1 MLDKNIM
8 KQELDLSPKNSIWT
22 TATKWLLGIIA
33 VVGFGVTIYLGFIKK
48 TAPNLEYDI
57 LSETD
62 FFNNSESASY
72 IKIFID
78 SLDVQENHLNI
89 STYRIRVGNNGNAN
103 VSYYDYDTGSFGL
116 MIINGTLLEPPVLL
130 ESSTDYIRA
139 KFADN
144 DSIVKT
150 SFINIPK
157 LALDADDYFIVKLV
171 ILHESKDSPEFIP
184 EGKISGQKAIA
195 VNPIQAPQPDF
206 WITTFSGSILVQV
219 VRLFAYLM
227 AAIVALV
234 LTAAIISYISDMVD
248 KKKRKKLI
256 KNLTKNGSIS
266 KIVIDEY
273 INNGSDRI
281 VDLYKVYQNSEADIT
296 KKYQQARK
304 YIVSKNG
311 LLKKDRHIYEYNLR
325 KFELY
330 RQMLEDGYM
339 SITDDGKITF
349 NKEKKK
355 SVERIY
361 DILKNQGSLPKYVSY
376 VTEGDV
382 DSIII

>member
-1 MLDKNIM
+1 M
-8 KQELDLSPKNSIWT
+8 KQEIDLSPKNSIWA

-78 SLDVQENHLNI
+78 SIDVQENHLNI
-89 STYRIRVGNNGNAN
+89 STYRIRVGNKGNAN

-116 MIINGTLLEPPVLL
+116 KIVNGTLLESPVLL
-130 ESSTDYIRA
+130 ESSTEYIRA

-157 LALDADDYFIVKLV
+157 LALDVDDYFIVKLV
-171 ILHESKDSPEFIP
+171 ILHESKDSPGFLP
-184 EGKISGQKAIA
+184 EGKISGQKNIA

-206 WITTFSGSILVQV
+206 WVTAFSGSVLVQI
-219 VRLFAYLM
+219 VRLFAYLI
-227 AAIVALV
+227 AAIIALI
-234 LTAAIISYISDMVD
+234 LTAAIISYISDIVD
-248 KKKRKKLI
+248 KQKRKKFI
-256 KNLTKNGSIS
+256 KNVSKNGSIS
-266 KIVIDEY
+266 KAVKDEY
-273 INNGSDRI
+273 VNNGPDRI

-296 KKYQQARK
+296 KKYQQAKK
-304 YIVSKNG
+304 YFVSKNA
-311 LLKKDRHIYEYNLR
+311 LLKRNRQVYDYNFR

-339 SITDDGKITF
+339 SITDDDKITF
-349 NKEKKK
+349 NKDVKK
-355 SVERIY
+355 SIEKIY
-361 DILKNQGSLPKYVSY
+361 ELLKKQGALPDRVSY
-376 VTEGDV
+376 VTDKDLESLV
-382 DSIII
+382 I

>member
-1 MLDKNIM
+1 M
-8 KQELDLSPKNSIWT
+8 KQEIDLSPKNSIWA

-78 SLDVQENHLNI
+78 SIDVQENHLNI
-89 STYRIRVGNNGNAN
+89 STYRIRVGNKGNAN

-116 MIINGTLLEPPVLL
+116 KIVNGTLLESPVLL
-130 ESSTDYIRA
+130 ESSTEYIRA

-157 LALDADDYFIVKLV
+157 LALDVDDYFIVKLV
-171 ILHESKDSPEFIP
+171 ILHESKDSPGFLP
-184 EGKISGQKAIA
+184 EGKISGQKNIA

-206 WITTFSGSILVQV
+206 WVTAFSGSFLVQI
-219 VRLFAYLM
+219 VRLFAYLI
-227 AAIVALV
+227 AAIIALI
-234 LTAAIISYISDMVD
+234 LTAAIISYISDIVD
-248 KKKRKKLI
+248 KQKRKKFI
-256 KNLTKNGSIS
+256 KNVSKNGSIS
-266 KIVIDEY
+266 KAVKDEY
-273 INNGSDRI
+273 VNNGPDRI

-296 KKYQQARK
+296 KKYQQAK
-304 YIVSKNG
+304 KFFVSKNA
-311 LLKKDRHIYEYNLR
+311 LLKRNRQVYDYNFR

-339 SITDDGKITF
+339 SITDDDKITF
-349 NKEKKK
+349 NKDVKK
-355 SVERIY
+355 SIEKIY
-361 DILKNQGSLPKYVSY
+361 ELLKNQGALPDRVSY
-376 VTEGDV
+376 VTDKDLESLV
-382 DSIII
+382 I

>member
-1 MLDKNIM
+1 M
-8 KQELDLSPKNSIWT
+8 KQEIDLSPKNSIWA

-78 SLDVQENHLNI
+78 SIDVQENHLNI
-89 STYRIRVGNNGNAN
+89 STYRIRVGNKGNAN

-116 MIINGTLLEPPVLL
+116 KIVNGTLLESPVLL
-130 ESSTDYIRA
+130 ESSTEYIRA

-157 LALDADDYFIVKLV
+157 LALDVDDYFIVKLV
-171 ILHESKDSPEFIP
+171 ILHESKDSPGFLP
-184 EGKISGQKAIA
+184 EGKISGQKNIA

-206 WITTFSGSILVQV
+206 WVTAFSGSVLVQI
-219 VRLFAYLM
+219 VRLFAYLI
-227 AAIVALV
+227 AAIIALI
-234 LTAAIISYISDMVD
+234 LTAAIISYISDIVD
-248 KKKRKKLI
+248 KQKRKKFI
-256 KNLTKNGSIS
+256 KNVSKNGSIS
-266 KIVIDEY
+266 KAVKDEY
-273 INNGSDRI
+273 VNNGPDRI

-296 KKYQQARK
+296 KKYQQAKK
-304 YIVSKNG
+304 YFVSKNA
-311 LLKKDRHIYEYNLR
+311 LLKRNRQVYDYNFR

-339 SITDDGKITF
+339 SITDDDKITF
-349 NKEKKK
+349 NKDVKK
-355 SVERIY
+355 SIEKIY
-361 DILKNQGSLPKYVSY
+361 ELLKKQGALPDRVSY
-376 VTEGDV
+376 VMDKDLESLV
-382 DSIII
+382 I

>member
-1 MLDKNIM
+1 M
-8 KQELDLSPKNSIWT
+8 KQEIDLSPKNSIWA

-78 SLDVQENHLNI
+78 SIDVQENHLNI
-89 STYRIRVGNNGNAN
+89 STYRIRVGNKGNAN

-116 MIINGTLLEPPVLL
+116 KIVNGTLLESPVLL
-130 ESSTDYIRA
+130 ESSTEYIRA

-157 LALDADDYFIVKLV
+157 LALDVDDYFIVKFV
-171 ILHESKDSPEFIP
+171 ILHESKDSPGFLP
-184 EGKISGQKAIA
+184 EGKISGQKNIE
-195 VNPIQAPQPDF
+195 VNPIQASQPDF
-206 WITTFSGSILVQV
+206 WVTAFSGSVLVQI
-219 VRLFAYLM
+219 VRLFAYLI
-227 AAIVALV
+227 AAIIALI
-234 LTAAIISYISDMVD
+234 LTAAIISYISDIVD
-248 KKKRKKLI
+248 KQKRKKFI
-256 KNLTKNGSIS
+256 KNVSKNGSIS
-266 KIVIDEY
+266 KAVKDEY
-273 INNGSDRI
+273 VNNGPDRI

-296 KKYQQARK
+296 KKYQQAKK
-304 YIVSKNG
+304 YFVSKNA
-311 LLKKDRHIYEYNLR
+311 LLKRNRQVYDYNFR

-339 SITDDGKITF
+339 SITDDDKITF
-349 NKEKKK
+349 NKDVKK
-355 SVERIY
+355 SIEKIY
-361 DILKNQGSLPKYVSY
+361 ELLKKQGALPDRVSY
-376 VTEGDV
+376 VTDKDLESLV
-382 DSIII
+382 I

>member
-1 MLDKNIM
+1 M
-8 KQELDLSPKNSIWT
+8 KQEIDLSPKNSIWA

-78 SLDVQENHLNI
+78 SIDVQENHLNI
-89 STYRIRVGNNGNAN
+89 STYRIRVGNKGNAN

-116 MIINGTLLEPPVLL
+116 KIVNGTLLESPVLL
-130 ESSTDYIRA
+130 ESSTEYIRA

-157 LALDADDYFIVKLV
+157 LALDVDDYFIVKLV
-171 ILHESKDSPEFIP
+171 ILHESKDSPGFLP
-184 EGKISGQKAIA
+184 EGKISGQKNIA

-206 WITTFSGSILVQV
+206 WLTAFSGSVLVQI
-219 VRLFAYLM
+219 VRLFAYLI
-227 AAIVALV
+227 AAIIALI
-234 LTAAIISYISDMVD
+234 LTAAIISYISDIVD
-248 KKKRKKLI
+248 KQKRKKFI
-256 KNLTKNGSIS
+256 KNVSKNGSIS
-266 KIVIDEY
+266 KAVKDEY
-273 INNGSDRI
+273 VNNGPDRI

-296 KKYQQARK
+296 KKYQQAK
-304 YIVSKNG
+304 KFFVSKNA
-311 LLKKDRHIYEYNLR
+311 LLKRNRQVYDYNFR

-339 SITDDGKITF
+339 SITDDDKITF
-349 NKEKKK
+349 NKDVKK
-355 SVERIY
+355 SIEKIY
-361 DILKNQGSLPKYVSY
+361 ELLKKQGALPDRVSY
-376 VTEGDV
+376 VTDKDLESLV
-382 DSIII
+382 I

>member
-1 MLDKNIM
+1 M
-8 KQELDLSPKNSIWT
+8 KQEIDLSPKNSIWA

-78 SLDVQENHLNI
+78 SIDVQENHLNI
-89 STYRIRVGNNGNAN
+89 STYRIRVGNKGNAN

-116 MIINGTLLEPPVLL
+116 KIVNGTLLESPVLL
-130 ESSTDYIRA
+130 ESSTEYIRA

-157 LALDADDYFIVKLV
+157 LALDVDDYFIVKLV
-171 ILHESKDSPEFIP
+171 ILHESKDSPGFLP
-184 EGKISGQKAIA
+184 EGKISGQKNIA
-195 VNPIQAPQPDF
+195 VNPIQALQPDF
-206 WITTFSGSILVQV
+206 WVTAFSGSVLVQI
-219 VRLFAYLM
+219 VRLFAYLI
-227 AAIVALV
+227 AAIIALI
-234 LTAAIISYISDMVD
+234 LTAAIISYISDIVD
-248 KKKRKKLI
+248 KQKRKKFI
-256 KNLTKNGSIS
+256 KNVSKNGSIS
-266 KIVIDEY
+266 KAVKDEY
-273 INNGSDRI
+273 VNNGPDRI

-296 KKYQQARK
+296 KKYQQAKK
-304 YIVSKNG
+304 YFVSKNA
-311 LLKKDRHIYEYNLR
+311 LLKRNRQVYDYNFR

-339 SITDDGKITF
+339 SITDDDKITF
-349 NKEKKK
+349 NKDVKK
-355 SVERIY
+355 SIEKIY
-361 DILKNQGSLPKYVSY
+361 ELLKKQGALPDRVSY
-376 VTEGDV
+376 VTDKDLESLV
-382 DSIII
+382 I

>member
-1 MLDKNIM
+1 M
-8 KQELDLSPKNSIWT
+8 KQEIDLSPKNSIWA

-78 SLDVQENHLNI
+78 SIDVQENHLNI
-89 STYRIRVGNNGNAN
+89 STYRIRVGNKGNAN

-116 MIINGTLLEPPVLL
+116 KIVNGTLLESPVLL
-130 ESSTDYIRA
+130 ESSTEYIRA

-157 LALDADDYFIVKLV
+157 LALDVDDYFIVKLV
-171 ILHESKDSPEFIP
+171 ILHESKDSPGFLP
-184 EGKISGQKAIA
+184 EGKISGQKNIA

-206 WITTFSGSILVQV
+206 WVTAFSGSVLVQI
-219 VRLFAYLM
+219 VRLFAYLI
-227 AAIVALV
+227 AAIIALI
-234 LTAAIISYISDMVD
+234 LTAAIISYISDIVD
-248 KKKRKKLI
+248 KQKRKKFI
-256 KNLTKNGSIS
+256 KNVSKNGSIS
-266 KIVIDEY
+266 KAVKDEY
-273 INNGSDRI
+273 VNNGPDRI

-296 KKYQQARK
+296 KKYQQAK
-304 YIVSKNG
+304 KFFVSKNA
-311 LLKKDRHIYEYNLR
+311 LLKRNRQVYDYNFR

-339 SITDDGKITF
+339 SITDDDKITF
-349 NKEKKK
+349 NKDVKK
-355 SVERIY
+355 SIEKIY
-361 DILKNQGSLPKYVSY
+361 ELLKNQGALPDRVSY
-376 VTEGDV
+376 VTDKDLESLV
-382 DSIII
+382 I

>member
-1 MLDKNIM
+1 M
-8 KQELDLSPKNSIWT
+8 KQEIDLSPKNSIWA

-78 SLDVQENHLNI
+78 SIDVQENHLNI
-89 STYRIRVGNNGNAN
+89 STYRIRVGNKGNAN

-116 MIINGTLLEPPVLL
+116 KIVNGTLLESPVLL
-130 ESSTDYIRA
+130 ESSTEYIRA

-157 LALDADDYFIVKLV
+157 LALDVDDYFIVKLV
-171 ILHESKDSPEFIP
+171 ILHESKDSPGFLP
-184 EGKISGQKAIA
+184 EGKISGQKNIA

-206 WITTFSGSILVQV
+206 WVTAFSGSVLVQI
-219 VRLFAYLM
+219 VRLFAYLI
-227 AAIVALV
+227 AAIIALI
-234 LTAAIISYISDMVD
+234 LTAAIISYISDIVD
-248 KKKRKKLI
+248 KQKRKKFI
-256 KNLTKNGSIS
+256 KNVSKNGSIS
-266 KIVIDEY
+266 KAVKDEY
-273 INNGSDRI
+273 VNNGPDRI

-296 KKYQQARK
+296 KKYQQAK
-304 YIVSKNG
+304 KFFVSKNA
-311 LLKKDRHIYEYNLR
+311 LLKRNRQVYDYNFR

-339 SITDDGKITF
+339 SITDDDKITF
-349 NKEKKK
+349 NKDVKK
-355 SVERIY
+355 SIEKIY
-361 DILKNQGSLPKYVSY
+361 ELLKKQGALPDRVSY
-376 VTEGDV
+376 VTDKDLESLV
-382 DSIII
+382 I